1 MEFREFDQP
10 TNKTR
15 RIETSNIPLNFT
27 RGKIHSILSF
37 VGLAAKNPATAI
49 MATVHSDPPVGRLM
63 VVRLYCCNRA
73 NVARSK
79 VTRRFRHPTMQ
90 TRRVL

>member
-37 VGLAAKNPATAI
+37 VGRGKEPRHS
-49 MATVHSDPPVGRLM
+49 VHGHGPFRSAGRQIDGSSPLLLQL
-63 VVRLYCCNRA
+63 R
-73 NVARSK
+73 
-79 VTRRFRHPTMQ
+79 
-90 TRRVL
+90 